1 MDEIHCRRGDQC
13 CICSLSNITC
23 GMPSLFILTQI
34 TDVTSRLCST
44 CLSLILTYERG
55 TVLDHHPSVKS
66 LFKSAET
73 GCPLCALLCDYYFDF
88 QDNEKLSPRNPERHL
103 KSISLKY
110 TPPSAFTPTAVAHGM
125 FTFYLHDNVT
135 GKPPDKVEH
144 ENVLGSFTINPV
156 IPVQGALVNQVCFCI
171 YPQTSF

>member
-1 MDEIHCRRGDQC
+1 M
-13 CICSLSNITC
+13 
-23 GMPSLFILTQI
+23 
-34 TDVTSRLCST
+34 DVTSRLCSV
-44 CLSLILTYERG
+44 CLSLISTSERD

-88 QDNEKLSPRNPERHL
+88 QDNEKLSPRRPERHL
-103 KSISLKY
+103 EFISLKY
-110 TPPSAFTPTAVAHGM
+110 KAPKRYYYDEWT
-125 FTFYLHDNVT
+125 FTFYVHDNAT

-156 IPVQGALVNQVCFCI
+156 IPAQGTVNQDCVCICS
-171 YPQTSF
+171 QTTF